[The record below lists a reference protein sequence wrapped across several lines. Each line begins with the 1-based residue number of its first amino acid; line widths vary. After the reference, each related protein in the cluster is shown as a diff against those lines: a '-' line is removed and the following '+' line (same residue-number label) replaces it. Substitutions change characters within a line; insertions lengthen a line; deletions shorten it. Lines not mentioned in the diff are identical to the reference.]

1 MYINPFVAG
10 ALFVVLIECI
20 GLILGGLIAKAK
32 EDNDGEE
39 K

>member
-10 ALFVVLIECI
+10 ALFVVLIECV
-20 GLILGGLIAKAK
+20 GLVLGGIVTHRK
-32 EDNDGEE
+32 EDDDGEE